1 MEKYKW
7 DLTKFYKNEDDFN
20 NDINEA
26 NHLLEE
32 IIKYK
37 GKILE
42 NDKTLL
48 EVLELDSKIEL
59 LIDRLYVYSFLGYYD
74 NMEDEKFQNY
84 KERAINIF
92 NKTYSE
98 RTFIT
103 PEILSSSYD
112 KVLELIS
119 KNEKLEKYKFELESL
134 FRKKEHI
141 LSENEE
147 KILSELR
154 DTFRIPNDAYT
165 AINNTDIRFGKLK
178 DETGKKVE
186 LTTSNYTK
194 LISSKDRKVRKNAFK
209 KEYEYY
215 KNHINTISALY
226 IGRVKIDGFVA
237 RTRKYKDI
245 LNMYLFDDKVS
256 DKLYKNLIK
265 ITNKNT
271 KYLKEFYKIKAESL
285 GYKPHMYDIYV
296 NTSSVPEKEI
306 TYEEGIK
313 IVNKALS
320 PLGKEYLEIFN
331 KLLNTNCVDVYPKN
345 KKRSG
350 AYQWG
355 TYGVD
360 PYVSLNYEND
370 IDSVS
375 TLAHEMGHAMH
386 TYYSNKNQDYI
397 YANYPIFLAEIAS
410 TVNEVLLSDYLIKNT
425 DKKEEK
431 IYYIVEFLDKFKATV
446 FRQVMFAEF
455 EHIIHKKFEEGEPLT
470 KDLLCKTYYSL
481 NKKHFSGA
489 VTVDKDIQ
497 YEWARIPH
505 FYTPFYV
512 YQYATGF
519 ISALVIVDKLEN
531 DKTFKEKYIKFL
543 SSGSSDYPLELLL
556 KLGIDIS
563 DEKVLNKAFDIFY
576 EKVKLLKKYISEE

>member
-20 NDINEA
+20 KEIDEA
-26 NHLLEE
+26 NYLLEK
-32 IIKYK
+32 ITKYK

-48 EVLELDSKIEL
+48 EVLDLDSKID
-59 LIDRLYVYSFLGYYD
+59 LIIERLYVYSFLGYYD
-74 NMEDEKFQNY
+74 NMQDEKFQNY

-103 PEILSSSYD
+103 PEILSSNYD
-112 KVLELIS
+112 RVLELIS
-119 KNEKLEKYKFELESL
+119 KNKKLEKYKFELENL
-134 FRKKEHI
+134 FRKKKHI
-141 LSENEE
+141 LSESEE

-154 DTFRIPNDAYT
+154 DTFRIPDDAYT
-165 AINNTDIRFGKLK
+165 AINNTDIKFGKLK
-178 DETGKKVE
+178 DETGKKIE

-194 LISSKDRKVRKNAFK
+194 LISSKDRKVRKSAFK

-237 RTRKYKDI
+237 KTRKYKNI
-245 LNMYLFDDKVS
+245 LDMYLFDDKVS

-271 KYLKEFYKIKAESL
+271 KYLKELYKIKEKSL

-296 NTSSVPEKEI
+296 NTSTILEKEI
-306 TYEEGIK
+306 SYEEGIE

-320 PLGKEYLEIFN
+320 PLGKEYLETFN

-386 TYYSNKNQDYI
+386 TYYSSKNQEYI
-397 YANYPIFLAEIAS
+397 YADYPIFLAEIAS
-410 TVNEVLLSDYLIKNT
+410 TVNEVLLSNYLIKNT
-425 DKKEEK
+425 NNKDEK
-431 IYYIVEFLDKFKATV
+431 IYYLVEFLDKFKATV

-455 EHIIHKKFEEGEPLT
+455 EHLIHKKYEDGEVLT
-470 KDLLCKTYYSL
+470 KDVLCKTYYKL

-489 VTVDKDIQ
+489 VLVDKDIQ

-512 YQYATGF
+512 YKYATGF
-519 ISALVIVDKLEN
+519 ISALIIADKLEN
-531 DKTFKEKYIKFL
+531 DATFKDKYIEFL

-563 DEKVLNKAFDIFY
+563 NEKVLNRAFDIFN
-576 EKVKLLKKYISEE
+576 EKVKLLKKYICGE

>member
-20 NDINEA
+20 KDINEA

-103 PEILSSSYD
+103 PEILSSSYE

-519 ISALVIVDKLEN
+519 ISALVIADKLEN
-531 DKTFKEKYIKFL
+531 DNTFKEKYIKFL